1 MGGYALFARNNNN
14 MCSVASYGSYPI
26 VNAKAIP
33 SVPTAPLTP
42 TCQTPGYYAYSG
54 CQNYFYCSQYTSNS
68 TCSKGNILNE
78 SKQYCSN
85 ANTTTCTTSSGVCKN
100 GPGWYNYPGCT
111 NAYYCSKNNCS
122 IYCTSILSTNS
133 FVSST
138 SASSKCPSILIYI

>member
-54 CQNYFYCSQYTSNS
+54 CQSYFYCSQYTSNS

-78 SKQYCSN
+78 SRQYCSN

-100 GPGWYNYPGCT
+100 GPGWYNYPGCSSI
-111 NAYYCSKNNCS
+111 YYCGRS
-122 IYCTSILSTNS
+122 IYNLTAPAGYLYDQ
-133 FVSST
+133 SSNT
-138 SASSKCPSILIYI
+138 FKSASTFKCPI